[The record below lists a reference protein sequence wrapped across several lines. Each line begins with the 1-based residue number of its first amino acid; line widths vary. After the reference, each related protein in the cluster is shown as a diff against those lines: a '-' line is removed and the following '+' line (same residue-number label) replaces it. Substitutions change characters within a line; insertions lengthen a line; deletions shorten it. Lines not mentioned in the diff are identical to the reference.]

1 MTHNLASALGDLCLH
16 STGDFCFFSAEEEM
30 ATLREKVEAL
40 EKENKKM
47 KEEMRRLS
55 GMSAANAVATPA
67 MTSVDDGGG
76 GGSEEFDYE

>member
-1 MTHNLASALGDLCLH
+1 
-16 STGDFCFFSAEEEM
+16 M